1 MNKIVK
7 PHSSAMA
14 TLLAI
19 LIVEILS
26 PGLTEARCRVVPVPE
41 RLQRSQA
48 VFIGKVISI
57 EVAERTEQVKLKITK
72 SWKGPLRGEV
82 VISNSRHHEASR
94 YQEGRSYLV
103 FAANYEGNLW
113 TGICSGTVNVESA
126 GAEIKMLDRLRK
138 RKR

>member
-1 MNKIVK
+1 MV
-7 PHSSAMA
+7 

-26 PGLTEARCRVVPVPE
+26 TGLTEARCRVVPVPE
-41 RLQRSQA
+41 RLRRSQA
-48 VFIGKVISI
+48 VFTGKVISI
-57 EVAERTEQVKLKITK
+57 EMVEVRLRVTK

-82 VISNSRHHEASR
+82 VISNARHHEASH
-94 YQEGRSYLV
+94 YEEGRSYLV
-103 FAANYEGNLW
+103 FAASYEGNLW

-126 GAEIKMLDRLRK
+126 GAEIKMLDRLTK

>member
-1 MNKIVK
+1 MV
-7 PHSSAMA
+7 

-26 PGLTEARCRVVPVPE
+26 TGLTEARCRVVPVPE
-41 RLQRSQA
+41 RLRRSQA
-48 VFIGKVISI
+48 VFTGKVISI
-57 EVAERTEQVKLKITK
+57 EVVERAERVRLRVTK

-82 VISNSRHHEASR
+82 VISNARHHEASH
-94 YQEGRSYLV
+94 YEEGRSYLV

-126 GAEIKMLDRLRK
+126 GAEIKMLDRLTK